1 MEAGNGSH
9 VEREE
14 IQDAYKWN
22 LKDLF
27 SSDQEWKSRKDELSG
42 RLLSLSDLKGTL
54 AHSASKLKSSLD
66 FYFDLKKEVARL
78 SAYAAMYS
86 DQDTRQSVPLSMKQ
100 EISQLGTRLNSLA
113 AFIAPEILEI
123 PEDTLQA
130 FYAGEPA
137 LGIYR
142 HYLADVFRRSEHTLN
157 EKEEKIVAEAGL
169 MSDTPQEVNSI
180 LTNADLPYKTIT
192 LSDGKQVRVDPTN
205 YVFYRAS
212 PNRSDR
218 IKVFESF
225 FSSLKSFERTL
236 GTQLY
241 GQMKR
246 DTFYK
251 NVRNYGSCLE
261 SALHQDNIPM
271 EVYYNLIKNINANL
285 PSLHRYLVLRKKM
298 LGLDELHYYD
308 SYSSMVKEIDL
319 RYGYSEAK
327 EAIQKSLS
335 CLGKTYSDTLEKA
348 FSQRWIDIYPNAG
361 KRSGAYSE
369 GDTYDVH
376 PYILTNFNGRF
387 DDVETLA
394 HELGHTAHSYFSNKT
409 QPFVNSRYPIFL
421 AEVASTV
428 NEALLMDYG
437 LNSVTNEA
445 QRLSILVD
453 YLEGFR
459 TTLFRQAQF
468 AEFELQIHQEVE
480 KGESLTGDKFTE
492 LYQKILKKHFG
503 HAEGIC
509 TIDDLYG
516 IEWAY
521 IPHFYYNFYVF
532 QYSTS
537 FIAAQAIASRI
548 LRREENMV
556 AAYIDFLKSGG
567 SDYGIPTLKKLGID
581 MLSSYPFEQTM
592 QKMNYVIDS
601 IEKLASL

>member
-1 MEAGNGSH
+1 MENGNGSH
-9 VEREE
+9 AEREE
-14 IQDAYKWN
+14 IQEAYKWN

-27 SSDQEWKSRKDELSG
+27 SSDQEWKSRKDELSD
-42 RLLSLSDLKGTL
+42 RLLLLSDFKGTL
-54 AHSASKLKSSLD
+54 NHSASELKSSLD
-66 FYFDLKKEVARL
+66 FYFELKKEIARL
-78 SAYAAMYS
+78 FAYASMYS

-100 EISQLGTRLNSLA
+100 EISQLETRLSSLT
-113 AFIAPEILEI
+113 AFIEPEILQI
-123 PEDTLQA
+123 PEGTMQA
-130 FYAGEPA
+130 FCADEPP
-137 LGIYR
+137 LRLYN
-142 HYLADVFRRSEHTLN
+142 HYLADVFRRREHTLN

-180 LTNADLPYKTIT
+180 LTNADLPYKTIM
-192 LSDGKQVRVDPTN
+192 LSDGEQVRVDPTN

-212 PNRSDR
+212 PGRNDR

-241 GQMKR
+241 GQIKR

-251 NVRNYGSCLE
+251 NVRNYDSCLE
-261 SALHQDNIPM
+261 SALHRDNIPIG
-271 EVYYNLIKNINANL
+271 VYHNLIKNINDNL
-285 PSLHRYLVLRKKM
+285 PNLHRYLVLRKKM
-298 LGLDELHYYD
+298 LELDELHYYD
-308 SYSSMVKEIDL
+308 SYPSMVKEIDL
-319 RYGYSEAK
+319 RYDYSEAK
-327 EAIQKSLS
+327 EVIQKSLS

-348 FSQRWIDIYPNAG
+348 FSQRWIDLYPNSG

-376 PYILTNFNGRF
+376 PYILTNFKGRF

-394 HELGHTAHSYFSNKT
+394 HELGHAAHSYFSNKT

-428 NEALLMDYG
+428 NEALLVDYE
-437 LNSVTNEA
+437 LNRVTNEA
-445 QRLSILVD
+445 QRLSLLGN

-468 AEFELQIHQEVE
+468 AEFELQIHLEVE

-492 LYQKILKKHFG
+492 LYQNILKKHFG

-537 FIAAQAIASRI
+537 FTAAQAIASRI
-548 LRREENMV
+548 LKGDENVV

-581 MLSSYPFEQTM
+581 MLSSIPFELTM
-592 QKMNYVIDS
+592 QRMNHVMDS
-601 IEKLASL
+601 IEKLASV